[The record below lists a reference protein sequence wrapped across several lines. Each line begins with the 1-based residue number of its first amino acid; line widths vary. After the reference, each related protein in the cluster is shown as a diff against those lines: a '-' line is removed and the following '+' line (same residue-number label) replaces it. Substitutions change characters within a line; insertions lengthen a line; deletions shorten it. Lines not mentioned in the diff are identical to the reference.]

1 MIDLTLKLMV
11 DCYPEMRKNLKFGRS
26 MNFLPSKSI
35 TLNRIKRMHNRIIK
49 RITLILLLAAIPYMV
64 DAQTYQWHTLEE
76 SGGNAVERHE
86 NALVRAG
93 DYFIL
98 LGGRGMK
105 RNDIYNTQTK
115 EWTQGAM
122 PPFEIHHI
130 QAVEMDG
137 LVYVMGALSG
147 GWPHET
153 PLSHILIYDPVLDL
167 WALGPEI
174 PAERRRGAAGV
185 VVYDRKIYL
194 VCGII
199 DGHNSGWVNWLDEFD
214 PATNSWR
221 ILPDAPR
228 SRDHLH
234 AAVIDD
240 KLYVAGGRRSGY
252 QSQGFQATVKET
264 DVYNFRT
271 GEWTTLPS
279 PEGDIPTERAGTA
292 AAVHQGNLL
301 IIGGESG
308 SQQISHDEVEMLD
321 VSSGR
326 WSLLNRSLE
335 GRHGTQAIYFD
346 DMVVVGAGSGN
357 RGGGPE
363 LNSFEILA
371 AEINPQISANPLE
384 KAEIT
389 VSAESV
395 TFSPVQRGETKQLI
409 LTSKNGNQASLI
421 TYIQLDNTNG
431 FSAELPFNPPFVLA
445 PGQEIPIQITYHGI
459 GSESPEANL
468 LIKSL
473 GRMAPLSVVVGV
485 VE

>member
-1 MIDLTLKLMV
+1 MFQKVFIPATVFLLSILMACV
-11 DCYPEMRKNLKFGRS
+11 AE
-26 MNFLPSKSI
+26 
-35 TLNRIKRMHNRIIK
+35 
-49 RITLILLLAAIPYMV
+49 
-64 DAQTYQWHTLEE
+64 AQSFEWHPLRA
-76 SGGNAVERHE
+76 SGNAIERHE

-98 LGGRGMK
+98 IGGRGMK

-115 EWTQGAM
+115 EWSQGAM

-130 QAVEMDG
+130 QAVELDG

-174 PAERRRGAAGV
+174 PADRRRGAAGV
-185 VVYDRKIYL
+185 VVYDRRIYM

-214 PATNSWR
+214 PVTGQWR
-221 ILPDAPR
+221 VLPNAPR

-234 AAVIDD
+234 AAVIND

-264 DVYNFRT
+264 DVFDFRT
-271 GEWTTLPS
+271 GEWATLPS
-279 PEGDIPTERAGTA
+279 PDGDIPTERAGTA
-292 AAVHQGNLL
+292 AAVHQGNIL

-308 SQQISHDEVEMLD
+308 SQQASHDEVEMLD
-321 VSSGR
+321 VSSGT

-346 DMVVVGAGSGN
+346 EMVVVGAGSGN

-371 AEINPQISANPLE
+371 EDANPQIPASSLV

-389 VSAESV
+389 VSSDKV
-395 TFSPVQRGETKQLI
+395 TFSSDQQGETKRLI
-409 LTSKNGNQASLI
+409 LTSGNGNQASLV
-421 TYIQLDNTNG
+421 TYIQLDKPEY
-431 FSAELPFNPPFVLA
+431 FSIQIPKKTPLILA
-445 PGQEIPIQITYHGI
+445 PGEQVPIEITWDKE
-459 GSESPEANL
+459 GSGYPEANL

-473 GRMAPLSVVVGV
+473 GRTAPLNVVINI
-485 VE
+485 ED